1 MESDTEFKMRDMKKF
16 SLLIVLFWI
25 FSACEKPSDCLEST
39 GTIITKDVP
48 VQPFKKIK
56 VYRGIEVVITEGAE
70 TKVQIEAGE
79 NFISNVAVTQNG
91 DQLIF
96 KDEASCNW
104 VRSYGRIRILVTTP
118 TLDEV
123 YSKTDRNISSNGVL
137 TFPYISFISMDK
149 DGDGESGAGTGD
161 FILNINND
169 YLNIAN
175 NNVSRFYISGQTNTA
190 NFNFY
195 FGDGR
200 IEAQNFTAQN
210 MLIYHR
216 GSNDMIVKP
225 IQSITGVLNSTGNL
239 VLKNVPPVVD
249 VQELYQGSVIYP

>member
-1 MESDTEFKMRDMKKF
+1 MKKF
-16 SLLIVLFWI
+16 SLLIVLFWM
-25 FSACEKPSDCLEST
+25 FNACEKPSDCVEST
-39 GTIITKDVP
+39 GAVIIKDVP

-56 VYRGIEVVITEGAE
+56 VYRGVEVVITQGAE

-79 NFISNVAVTQNG
+79 NFIGNVEVIQNG

-118 TLDEV
+118 TLEEV

-137 TFPYISFISMDK
+137 AFPSLSFIAMDK

-161 FILNINND
+161 FILNINNS
-169 YLNIAN
+169 YLHIAN
-175 NNVSRFYISGQTNTA
+175 NNVSRFYLSGQTNLA
-190 NFNFY
+190 SLNFY

-200 IEAQNFTAQN
+200 IEAQDLTAQN
-210 MLIYHR
+210 IEVFHR
-216 GSNDMIVKP
+216 GSNDMILRP
-225 IQSITGVLNSTGNL
+225 IQGITGVMNSTGNIIL
-239 VLKNVPPVVD
+239 ANVPPIVQ
-249 VQELYQGSVIYP
+249 VQELYQGRIIYP

>member
-1 MESDTEFKMRDMKKF
+1 MKKF
-16 SLLIVLFWI
+16 SLVMVLFWI
-25 FSACEKPSDCLEST
+25 FNACEKPSDCVEST
-39 GTIITKDVP
+39 GAIIIKDIP
-48 VQPFKKIK
+48 VQPFKKLK
-56 VYRGIEVVITEGAE
+56 VYRGIEEVITQGAE
-70 TKVQIEAGE
+70 YKVEIEAGE
-79 NFISNVAVTQNG
+79 NFISNVEVIQNG
-91 DQLIF
+91 EQLIF

-118 TLDEV
+118 TLEEV

-137 TFPYISFISMDK
+137 TFPYLNFVAMDK

-161 FILNINND
+161 FILNVNND

-175 NNVSRFYISGQTNTA
+175 NNVSRFYLSGQTNTA

-200 IEAQNFTAQN
+200 IEAQDLIAQH

-216 GSNDMIVKP
+216 GSNDMIVRP
-225 IQSITGVLNSTGNL
+225 IQSITGTMVSTGN
-239 VLKNVPPVVD
+239 VILKNVPPIVEI
-249 VQELYQGSVIYP
+249 QELYQGIVIYP